1 MYMHQ
6 CIYMI
11 LDCTCFRLRR
21 LSRQVTQRYDDALR
35 PVGLRVTQ
43 FSLLSA
49 LRKDGPM
56 TVAALAQALGADTT
70 SISRALA
77 TVATHGWVQM
87 GEGADKRS
95 KSVAITAE
103 GLALLDRARPHWLR
117 AQSDIADI
125 LGADVQQTLD
135 AQLDALSQRIAAT

>member
-1 MYMHQ
+1 
-6 CIYMI
+6 MI

-49 LRKDGPM
+49 LRNEGPM
-56 TVAALAQALGADTT
+56 TVANLARGLGADTT
-70 SISRALA
+70 SITRALA
-77 TVATHGWVQM
+77 AVAAKNWVLI

-95 KSVAITAE
+95 KSVGITAE
-103 GLALLDRARPHWLR
+103 GLALLERARPLWQR
-117 AQSDIADI
+117 AQTEVGEI
-125 LGADVQQTLD
+125 LGSDVHEAFD
-135 AQLDALSQRIAAT
+135 SQLDALSQRIAVQ